1 MQLDLGYWNEN
12 DTMCGMLLRIGFV
25 ITGITAAAV
34 VFIVVTTV
42 TGVGDEYESFVA
54 VAVFVVAVRYFDLAA
69 TGPIIIVVVVVT
81 GSLLNVEAFEASS
94 SIRFESVTSPT
105 EAFHLSSFILLAFLF
120 AEAIRTISDEEL
132 AF

>member
-1 MQLDLGYWNEN
+1 MRNVVEDRVRDHRYHRRRRRFLAA
-12 DTMCGMLLRIGFV
+12 
-25 ITGITAAAV
+25 AAAV
-34 VFIVVTTV
+34 VFIVVAAV

-69 TGPIIIVVVVVT
+69 TGTVVVVVVVVT
-81 GSLLNVEAFEASS
+81 GSFLSVEAFEASS
-94 SIRFESVTSPT
+94 SIRFERVAPPT
-105 EAFHLSSFILLAFLF
+105 EAFHLSSFILLALLF